1 MDGSAEQ
8 GQNVPLMTP
17 AARILAFL
25 TLVPCLA
32 SCTGSQ
38 QMGMPW
44 GSPMQDSTA
53 LPDVPY
59 PPRDL
64 AMFDGTN
71 GRLVM
76 WADLTKLVR
85 ISGVI
90 VVATP
95 GGSDTATAF
104 SEALRE
110 DVESNFQPA
119 VVLDCDADT
128 DACVDHVTTEG
139 RNARR
144 VLVRCPEASDL
155 PAVSRG
161 VRAGMPGTSVTTVL
175 VVRGDARRLR
185 DPDRNRADVIV
196 YTGPARATEAAAT
209 RSGR

>member
-1 MDGSAEQ
+1 M
-8 GQNVPLMTP
+8 NPT
-17 AARILAFL
+17 ARILAFL
-25 TLVPCLA
+25 TLVPCVA

-64 AMFDGTN
+64 AMFEGSN

-95 GGSDTATAF
+95 AGSDAATAF
-104 SEALRE
+104 SEAVRE

-144 VLVRCPEASDL
+144 VLVRCPETCDL
-155 PAVSRG
+155 PAISRG
-161 VRAGMPGTSVTTVL
+161 IRAGMPGTSVTTVL
-175 VVRGDARRLR
+175 VVRGDARRIR
-185 DPDRNRADVIV
+185 DADRDRADVIV
-196 YTGPARATEAAAT
+196 YTGPARATQAAAA
-209 RSGR
+209 RDDR